1 MMSFSEQDKML
12 TETSV
17 EENVVDQDNVI
28 TDSVKVDVSV
38 GIDKTNQSLI
48 VYTSSRSR
56 GACNDTK
63 LNHINENL
71 DFDLSSL
78 QISRR
83 SRSSFPNRARS
94 SVWGCLDNV
103 LPEFKEKSGLDLN
116 LRNRKISLK
125 VKIGNKICSMVNATE
140 EFRESASERNLEK
153 VISSDASVLSAHL
166 DARGVFVN
174 PSSNTS
180 SDNLGASIDI
190 RCSDVGTSPDS
201 EVINSVPSG
210 DVSSSIEAQ
219 KKSKEGKKKDKSS
232 EKKGNKNNVE
242 KVDGATDVP
251 SRAECQVAAGIQA
264 SSDLG
269 ETGASGEDLIGP
281 IDCMQF
287 SSDGTGEQ
295 YIPTRKAWVLCDE
308 CQKWRRIPAL
318 LADHIE
324 ETKCQWTCKNNED
337 KSFADCSIPQ
347 EKSNS
352 EINEELEISDASG
365 DEDASGT
372 FSKPK
377 QSLSKVAQQS
387 SWSLIKSNLFLH
399 RSRKT
404 HTIDE
409 VMVCHCKPPSDGRM
423 GCGAKCL
430 NRMLNIECIH
440 GTCPCGE
447 LCSNQ
452 QFQRRKY
459 VKLKWF
465 KCGKKG
471 YGLQALEDISQGQFL
486 IEYVGE
492 VLDVHVHEARQKEYA
507 LNGHKHFYFMT
518 LNGSEV
524 IDACAKGNLGRF
536 INHSCEPNCRTEKWM
551 VNGEVCVGLFSL
563 REIKKGE
570 EVTFDYNYVR
580 VFGAAAR
587 KCVCGSPNCRG
598 YIGGDPT
605 NSDVIIQDDSDDEY
619 TEPVMICDD
628 KELDEEWKE
637 IMSNSLIN
645 EITNEPLAKIHSM
658 EKPIRHNFVSNDSV
672 SNSVERL
679 KFNKITGESKR
690 KSKSVKKG
698 MSKTNSTVTEKRTP
712 VVDKL
717 NAAVQKSKKLH
728 ELRLNSHFE
737 AVEAKLNQLLDSE
750 GGISK
755 RKDASRGY
763 LKLLF
768 LTAASG
774 SNGHGEAIQSTRDL
788 LMILGALLKTKS
800 RTVLVDI
807 INKNGLQMLHN
818 IMKRYRNEFIK
829 TPILRKLLK
838 ALEYLATR
846 EILTL
851 EHISGGPPCPG
862 VESFKDSILTLT
874 EHADRQVHQTARN
887 FRDRWI
893 PKSLRKNNRMEKND
907 LRPESH
913 HRSSYGGPSRLSD
926 HRSPKNGKSSDSIIS
941 STNETNGTK
950 IRKRKSRWDI
960 PVDDHPHSRPRTDST
975 AGDKNPKFDENTL
988 PEFSA
993 PCSNITCNMVLGDLQ
1008 SRFVSSLPVSYGISC
1023 SAVQQCGVRQGE
1035 RPDEWRIALGVP
1047 FCPFPPLPPHR
1058 TTSEARCT
1066 TSSEPAGK
1074 SERFSE
1080 NCPPRTSSSVD
1091 PPKKSVSVDFQQV
1104 GSRNL
1109 ATKFFRQQKSSHSKL
1124 APPWVRSRNGL
1135 FGGGLEL

>member
-1 MMSFSEQDKML
+1 MSLSKQDKML
-12 TETSV
+12 TETFVEKSV
-17 EENVVDQDNVI
+17 VEQDNVT
-28 TDSVKVDVSV
+28 TDSVKVDISA
-38 GIDKTNQSLI
+38 GSDKINQSLA
-48 VYTSSRSR
+48 VLSSSQRRS
-56 GACNDTK
+56 ASNDIK
-63 LNHINENL
+63 LNQNNENL

-83 SRSSFPNRARS
+83 GRSSFPIRARS
-94 SVWGCLDNV
+94 SVWGCRDIV
-103 LPEFKEKSGLDLN
+103 LADFEEKSGLDRN
-116 LRNRKISLK
+116 LGNKKISLK
-125 VKIGNKICSMVNATE
+125 VKIGNQVCSMVNATE
-140 EFRESASERNLEK
+140 EFRGSARQRNSEKAN
-153 VISSDASVLSAHL
+153 SPDASVLSTRF
-166 DARGVFVN
+166 DAGGVFVN
-174 PSSNTS
+174 PSTNT
-180 SDNLGASIDI
+180 LGISFEN

-201 EVINSVPSG
+201 VIIDAVPLG
-210 DVSSSIEAQ
+210 DVSSSIISQ
-219 KKSKEGKKKDKSS
+219 KKSREGQKQDKLFK
-232 EKKGNKNNVE
+232 KKGNNNNGDE
-242 KVDGATDVP
+242 KVVGASDVP
-251 SRAECQVAAGIQA
+251 NRVESHVTAAP
-264 SSDLG
+264 SDLG
-269 ETGASGEDLIGP
+269 ETRTSGEDFSGP
-281 IDCMQF
+281 IDH
-287 SSDGTGEQ
+287 
-295 YIPTRKAWVLCDE
+295 IPARKAWVLCDE
-308 CQKWRRIPAL
+308 CQKWRRIPAS

-324 ETKCQWTCKNNED
+324 ETRCRWTCKDNED

-347 EKSNS
+347 EMSNS

-365 DEDASGT
+365 DEDFSGA

-387 SWSLIKSNLFLH
+387 SWSLIKSNLFQH

-404 HTIDE
+404 HNIDE
-409 VMVCHCKPPSDGRM
+409 VMVCHCKAPSDGGI

-430 NRMLNIECIH
+430 NRMLNIECIQ

-452 QFQRRKY
+452 QFRKRKY
-459 VKLKWF
+459 AKLKWF
-465 KCGKKG
+465 KSGKKG

-524 IDACAKGNLGRF
+524 IDACTKGNLARF

-563 REIKKGE
+563 RDIKKGE

-580 VFGAAAR
+580 VLGAAAR

-598 YIGGDPT
+598 YIGGDPA
-605 NSDVIIQDDSDDEY
+605 NADVIIPDDSDGEY
-619 TEPVMICDD
+619 MEPVMICDD
-628 KELDEEWKE
+628 KELDKEWKE

-645 EITNEPLAKIHSM
+645 EIANGPLEKIHSM
-658 EKPIRHNFVSNDSV
+658 EKPISNNYVSNDSI

-690 KSKSVKKG
+690 KSKSIKQG
-698 MSKTNSTVTEKRTP
+698 RLKTDNTVTEKRIA

-717 NAAVQKSKKLH
+717 KAAVQKPKNLH
-728 ELRLNSHFE
+728 ELRLNSPFE

-763 LKLLF
+763 LKLLII
-768 LTAASG
+768 TAASG
-774 SNGHGEAIQSTRDL
+774 SSGHGEAKKSTRDL
-788 LMILGALLKTKS
+788 LIILDALLKTKS

-807 INKNGLQMLHN
+807 VNKNGLQMLHN
-818 IMKRYRNEFIK
+818 IMKQYRNEFIK

-838 ALEYLATR
+838 ALEYLATK

-851 EHISGGPPCPG
+851 EHIRGGPPCPG

-893 PKSLRKNNRMEKND
+893 PKSLRKNYRMDKNNI
-907 LRPESH
+907 RPESH
-913 HRSSYGGPSRLSD
+913 HRSGYGGLSISYD
-926 HRSPKNGKSSDSIIS
+926 HRSLKNGKSSDPINS

-950 IRKRKSRWDI
+950 TRKRKSRWDN

-975 AGDKNPKFDENTL
+975 SGDKNPKLDKNTL
-988 PEFSA
+988 PQYS
-993 PCSNITCNMVLGDLQ
+993 TVLGDLQ
-1008 SRFVSSLPVSYGISC
+1008 SRFLSSLPVSYGISY
-1023 SAVQQCGVRQGE
+1023 SEVQQCGLRQGE

-1047 FCPFPPLPPHR
+1047 FHPFPPLPQHC
-1058 TTSEARCT
+1058 TTSDARCT
-1066 TSSEPAGK
+1066 TSCEPVGK
-1074 SERFSE
+1074 SERLSE
-1080 NCPPRTSSSVD
+1080 SCRRRVSSSLD
-1091 PPKKSVSVDFQQV
+1091 PPEKSVSVEVQPV
-1104 GSRNL
+1104 GSCNL
-1109 ATKFFRQQKSSHSKL
+1109 ATKFFRQQKSRHSKL
-1124 APPWVRSRNGL
+1124 VAPAWVRKGDGL
-1135 FGGGLEL
+1135 SGGV